1 MPSTTVTSKGQVT
14 IPKRIRE
21 FLRVKSGDRIDFDID
36 ARGSVVVRPAGTDLT
51 ALKGLLRRPRR
62 RPVTVAE
69 MNAAIARHHRRRP

>member
-36 ARGSVVVRPAGTDLT
+36 ARGEVIVRPAGTDLK
-51 ALKGLLRRPRR
+51 ALKGLLQRPGR
-62 RPVTVAE
+62 RPVTVAQ
-69 MNAAIARHHRRRP
+69 MNAAIARHHRRPR

>member
-36 ARGSVVVRPAGTDLT
+36 ARGAVVVRPAGTDLK
-51 ALKGLLRRPRR
+51 ALKGLLRRSGR
-62 RPVTVAE
+62 RPVTIAR
-69 MNAAIARHHRRRP
+69 MDAAIAKHHRRPR

>member
-36 ARGSVVVRPAGTDLT
+36 ARGEVIVRPAGTDLK
-51 ALKGLLRRPRR
+51 ALKGLLRRPGR
-62 RPVTVAE
+62 RPVTVAQ
-69 MNAAIARHHRRRP
+69 MNAAIARHHRRPR